1 MAKKE
6 EKKDVLENPEVIA
19 EKLEGVEHWIESN
32 PKTII
37 SVVGVIVL
45 VVGGYFGFQYYQK
58 NQNAQAQKE
67 MFQAVRYFE
76 ADSLNLAMKGDGNN
90 LGFEQIIDD
99 YGMTDAG
106 NLANFYAGV
115 INLKQGKY
123 SLAVFYLQD
132 FKSNDILVQARAYS
146 LLGDAYMEQK
156 DFENAVKYYGKA
168 SDYKPNK
175 FYTPS
180 YLMKLALAYEKL
192 NQTDKA
198 IATYDR
204 IINQYFESAEY
215 QTARKY
221 KASLEKNS

>member
-6 EKKDVLENPEVIA
+6 EKKDILENPEVIA
-19 EKLEGVEHWIESN
+19 EKLEGAEHWMEEN
-32 PKTII
+32 PKVII
-37 SVVGVIVL
+37 GVVAAIAII
-45 VVGGYFGFQYYQK
+45 VGGYFGFRYYQG
-58 NQNAQAQKE
+58 NQNQLAQKE

-76 ADSLNLAMKGDGNN
+76 ADSLNLALKGDGNN

-106 NLANFYAGV
+106 NIANYYAGV
-115 INLKQGKY
+115 ISLKQGKFP
-123 SLAVFYLQD
+123 LAIHYLEG
-132 FKSNDILVQARAYS
+132 FKASDILVQARAYS
-146 LLGDAYMEQK
+146 LTGDAYMEQK
-156 DFENAVKYYGKA
+156 DYESAAKYYAKA

-175 FYTPS
+175 FYTPN

-192 NQTDKA
+192 NQNDKA
-198 IATYDR
+198 IAAYDR
-204 IINQYFESAEY
+204 IINEFWDSSEF